1 VTIQVFNLKN
11 AYRKLTLP
19 TKELLEY
26 LVTTRALKSYYLD
39 KHNNLDVPREF
50 REHITFLF
58 IFQYLSRIFVNP
70 SSIDT

>member
-26 LVTTRALKSYYLD
+26 LVTTRALKSCYLD

-50 REHITFLF
+50 REHVIA
-58 IFQYLSRIFVNP
+58 I
-70 SSIDT
+70 